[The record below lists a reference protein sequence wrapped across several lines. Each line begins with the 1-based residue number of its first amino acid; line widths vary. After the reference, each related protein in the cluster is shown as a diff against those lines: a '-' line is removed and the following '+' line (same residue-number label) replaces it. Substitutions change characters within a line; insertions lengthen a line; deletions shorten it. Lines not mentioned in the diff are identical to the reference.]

1 MLQLNQK
8 EASSLLHNCPNVFA
22 EKAFFSCGFFFQE
35 KEYLQPLNVLLKI
48 TGKKKRRKM
57 KKNANVR
64 FNYFNIFRLDRF
76 AQLIAKMIKTNVISH
91 HLNPF

>member
-1 MLQLNQK
+1 
-8 EASSLLHNCPNVFA
+8 
-22 EKAFFSCGFFFQE
+22 
-35 KEYLQPLNVLLKI
+35 
-48 TGKKKRRKM
+48 M

-64 FNYFNIFRLDRF
+64 FNYFNIFWLDRF